1 MAAKQR
7 VARRRTESEWRGIVE
22 RFERNGMPATA
33 FCRRIGVSPR
43 TLQFWRWKLRQAK
56 SKSRGL
62 SEFVEVK
69 PAAVAPA
76 GAAPGSVVPL
86 PFGRWTID
94 VIFPDG
100 TTARMGG

>member
-1 MAAKQR
+1 MIAK
-7 VARRRTESEWRGIVE
+7 RRSESEWRAIVE
-22 RFERNGMPATA
+22 RFERSGLAATP
-33 FCRRIGVSPR
+33 FCRKTGVPLN
-43 TLQFWRWKLRQAK
+43 TLRHWCWKLRRANSAGPK
-56 SKSRGL
+56 GL
-62 SEFVEVK
+62 SEFVEVR

-76 GAAPGSVVPL
+76 TGPVVPL